1 MIKVVISP
9 DSGCCVRRRR
19 GEAGDLGARGSRQ
32 LHCRRAAL
40 LRLRCRYP
48 RDTRGPCSAFYGR
61 TTSAAK
67 GAVRDVSQ
75 VERR

>member
-9 DSGCCVRRRR
+9 DSG
-19 GEAGDLGARGSRQ
+19 S
-32 LHCRRAAL
+32 HP
-40 LRLRCRYP
+40 RY
-48 RDTRGPCSAFYGR
+48 TRGPCSAFYGR